1 MLLYLAN
8 RLNVKLKSGCLPA
21 VDNVS
26 SFYITVLPSM
36 CNVILSHTC
45 KLAHNKISANLRG
58 AVPVSLAIF
67 TVFLTR

>member
-1 MLLYLAN
+1 M
-8 RLNVKLKSGCLPA
+8 KLKSGCLPA
-21 VDNVS
+21 MDNAS
-26 SFYITVLPSM
+26 SFILLYASFFFSPM
-36 CNVILSHTC
+36 CNVILVHTC